1 MTMTGSMVSM
11 MRNLIYVQ
19 AGVSDTLVIS
29 RNRVNNRTLLSE
41 GSWGCLQPSSV
52 YISLSQQR
60 GTRLCSDKFQTF
72 PSVRTT
78 WPPFPSHESRHAQ
91 PHMLPHGIIF
101 WLGSLLGDWE
111 ILLYRAT
118 LTQARGAGT
127 ESADQANCF
136 LSRCYY
142 AVQAKLQGQ
151 IILQMETA
159 SYTLYS
165 IANSNSTYIYTL
177 QYNRLIKQVQPLSN

>member
-101 WLGSLLGDWE
+101 WLGSLLGEWE
-111 ILLYRAT
+111 ICIIIQSHAHTSEGSGDGFSRPGKLFPIQMLLCSTSQAT
-118 LTQARGAGT
+118 RTDYFTNGNSLIYIIQH
-127 ESADQANCF
+127 S
-136 LSRCYY
+136 
-142 AVQAKLQGQ
+142 LQ
-151 IILQMETA
+151 LF
-159 SYTLYS
+159 YVH
-165 IANSNSTYIYTL
+165 IYL
-177 QYNRLIKQVQPLSN
+177 VV